1 MPYHPQGAGSETM
14 TDQLFLLDPLF
25 EDPALPGR
33 RFYCRDCI
41 ALDGLLAVYPQ
52 QAANLDVIRIAF
64 PRPRNA
70 VIAAIG
76 AANQNLP
83 VLVLA
88 KDAPAELA
96 DGEHEGTRFV
106 GDFKRLL
113 HALYVRHGFP
123 EAHP

>member
-1 MPYHPQGAGSETM
+1 M

-33 RFYCRDCI
+33 NFYCRDCI
-41 ALDGLLAVYPQ
+41 AIDGLLANVSEH
-52 QAANLDVIRIAF
+52 AAKLEVIRIAF

-88 KDAPAELA
+88 EDAPGELA
-96 DGEHEGTRFV
+96 DGEHDGTRFV
-106 GDFKRLL
+106 GDLKRLL
-113 HALYVRHGFP
+113 HALHVRHGFP

>member
-1 MPYHPQGAGSETM
+1 MNDRLY
-14 TDQLFLLDPLF
+14 LLEPLF
-25 EDPALPGR
+25 SDPALPGR
-33 RFYCRDCI
+33 NFYCRDCI
-41 ALDGLLAVYPQ
+41 AIDGLLANYPE
-52 QAANLDVIRIAF
+52 QAAKLEVIRIAF

-76 AANQNLP
+76 EANQNLP

-88 KDAPAELA
+88 QDAQAGLA
-96 DGEHEGTRFV
+96 DGEHHGTRFV

-113 HALYVRHGFP
+113 HALHVRHGFP

>member
-1 MPYHPQGAGSETM
+1 MNDRLY
-14 TDQLFLLDPLF
+14 LLDPLF

-33 RFYCRDCI
+33 NFYCRDCI
-41 ALDGLLAVYPQ
+41 TIDGLLANFPE
-52 QAANLDVIRIAF
+52 QAATLEVIRIAF

-88 KDAPAELA
+88 DDAPGELA
-96 DGEHEGTRFV
+96 DGEHQGTHFV

-113 HALYVRHGFP
+113 HALHVRHGFP

>member
-1 MPYHPQGAGSETM
+1 MIMSDRLY
-14 TDQLFLLDPLF
+14 LLDPLF

-33 RFYCRDCI
+33 NFYCRDCI
-41 ALDGLLAVYPQ
+41 AIDGLLANYPD
-52 QAANLDVIRIAF
+52 QAAKIEVIRIAF

-76 AANQNLP
+76 EPNQNLP

-88 KDAPAELA
+88 DDAQHELA
-96 DGEHEGTRFV
+96 DGEHDGTRFV
-106 GDFKRLL
+106 GDLKRLL
-113 HALYVRHGFP
+113 HALHVRHGFP

>member
-1 MPYHPQGAGSETM
+1 MR
-14 TDQLFLLDPLF
+14 DRLFLLDPLF

-33 RFYCRDCI
+33 NFYCRDCI
-41 ALDGLLAVYPQ
+41 TVDGLLAAYPE
-52 QAANLDVIRIAF
+52 QAAKLDIIRIGY

-70 VIAAIG
+70 VIAALG
-76 AANQNLP
+76 EPNQNLP

-88 KDAPAELA
+88 DDAPGELA
-96 DGEHEGTRFV
+96 DGEHQGTRFV

-113 HALYVRHGFP
+113 HALHVRHGFP

>member
-1 MPYHPQGAGSETM
+1 M
-14 TDQLFLLDPLF
+14 TDRLFLLDPLF
-25 EDPALPGR
+25 DDPALPGR
-33 RFYCRDCI
+33 NFYCRDCI
-41 ALDGLLAVYPQ
+41 TIDGLLAGFPE
-52 QAANLDVIRIAF
+52 QAATLDVIRIAY

-76 AANQNLP
+76 EANQNLP

-88 KDAPAELA
+88 DNAPHELA
-96 DGEHEGTRFV
+96 DGEHQGTRFV

-113 HALYVRHGFP
+113 HALHVRHGFP

>member
-1 MPYHPQGAGSETM
+1 M
-14 TDQLFLLDPLF
+14 TDRLYLLDPLF
-25 EDPALPGR
+25 DDPALPGR
-33 RFYCRDCI
+33 NFYCRDCI
-41 ALDGLLAVYPQ
+41 AIDGLLANFPE
-52 QAANLDVIRIAF
+52 QAATIEVIRIAF

-76 AANQNLP
+76 EANQNLP

-88 KDAPAELA
+88 DNAPAELA
-96 DGEHEGTRFV
+96 DGEHQGNRFV

-113 HALYVRHGFP
+113 HVLHIRHGFP

>member
-1 MPYHPQGAGSETM
+1 MG
-14 TDQLFLLDPLF
+14 DRLFLLDPLF

-33 RFYCRDCI
+33 NFYCRDCI
-41 ALDGLLAVYPQ
+41 TVDGLLAAYPE
-52 QAANLDVIRIAF
+52 QAAKLDVIRIAY

-88 KDAPAELA
+88 DDAPDGLA
-96 DGEHEGTRFV
+96 DGDHDGTRFV

-113 HALYVRHGFP
+113 HALHVRHGFP

>member
-1 MPYHPQGAGSETM
+1 M
-14 TDQLFLLDPLF
+14 TDRLYLLDPLF
-25 EDPALPGR
+25 DDPALRGR
-33 RFYCRDCI
+33 NFYCRDCI
-41 ALDGLLAVYPQ
+41 IIEGLLANFPE
-52 QAANLDVIRIAF
+52 QAATIEVIRIAF

-76 AANQNLP
+76 EANQNLP

-88 KDAPAELA
+88 DDAPAELA
-96 DGEHEGTRFV
+96 DGEHRGTRFV

-113 HALYVRHGFP
+113 HVLHIRHGFP

>member
-1 MPYHPQGAGSETM
+1 MM
-14 TDQLFLLDPLF
+14 RDRVFLLDPLF
-25 EDPALPGR
+25 DDPALPGQN
-33 RFYCRDCI
+33 FYCRDCI
-41 ALDGLLAVYPQ
+41 TVDGLLANFPD
-52 QAANLDVIRIAF
+52 QAATLEVIRIAF
-64 PRPRNA
+64 RRPRNA

-88 KDAPAELA
+88 DDAPGELA
-96 DGEHEGTRFV
+96 DGEHQGTRFV

-113 HALYVRHGFP
+113 HALHVRHGFP